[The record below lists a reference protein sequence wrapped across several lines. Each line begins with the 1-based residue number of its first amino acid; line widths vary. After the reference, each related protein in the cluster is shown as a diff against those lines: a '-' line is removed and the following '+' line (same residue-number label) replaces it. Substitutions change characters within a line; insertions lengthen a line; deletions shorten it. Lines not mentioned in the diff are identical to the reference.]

1 METLVRTPL
10 DDPPELHLLTT
21 WEQDRER
28 ARTAR
33 ILSVAA
39 HIAGIVALLLM
50 PRSFMQTTPRHVE
63 QITPLIEPPTELTQ
77 KAPNKGP
84 VAKEVSVEAL
94 QPRPRVQIPNAPPS
108 TTRPRASNPAPPQA
122 APAPLPEPPQIA
134 SNQQIQPPRGLPA
147 GPQTQAPPPQ
157 IQEQE
162 KPKLAFETPTAPP
175 PSAPTGRYQRPDT
188 SVAGAIREL
197 THGTGAGGLVVGDD
211 LSEQGPGGLGS
222 GANLPSSPGRSASQL
237 QLLSDPRGVDFRPYL

>member
-84 VAKEVSVEAL
+84 IAKEVTVEAL
-94 QPRPRVQIPNAPPS
+94 QPTPRVQVPHSPPS
-108 TTRPRASNPAPPQA
+108 TTRPAAKISSPPAPP
-122 APAPLPEPPQIA
+122 PAPLPEPPKLEA
-134 SNQQIQPPRGLPA
+134 SNREAQPPRALPV
-147 GPQTQAPPPQ
+147 GPPAIQPAPPQ

-162 KPKLAFETPTAPP
+162 HPKLAFETPTAPP
-175 PSAPTGRYQRPDT
+175 PSGGVGRIARPDT
-188 SVAGAIREL
+188 SVAGA
-197 THGTGAGGLVVGDD
+197 
-211 LSEQGPGGLGS
+211 
-222 GANLPSSPGRSASQL
+222 
-237 QLLSDPRGVDFRPYL
+237 